1 MNIYL
6 NYETQRGGEWM
17 RTQGDGWQNENAR
30 VKGGINYGK
39 ETWKYFHITWKTTGY
54 LDLEDVDHLKR
65 ASNANNQIIIALIPS
80 LAWMGPRGPLLGLPR
95 RFLDFAPWAELSG
108 SVCGNPQV
116 KKSGIFLNNSPQGLK
131 SKNRGPLGPIHAK
144 DGVCAMVI
152 LGFSVTSPFWSGPHL
167 LNRGIL

>member
-39 ETWKYFHITWKTTGY
+39 ETWKYFHITRKTTGY

-65 ASNANNQIIIALIPS
+65 ASNAKNQNNHSTDPIFG
-80 LAWMGPRGPLLGLPR
+80 MDGP
-95 RFLDFAPWAELSG
+95 
-108 SVCGNPQV
+108 
-116 KKSGIFLNNSPQGLK
+116 
-131 SKNRGPLGPIHAK
+131 
-144 DGVCAMVI
+144 
-152 LGFSVTSPFWSGPHL
+152 
-167 LNRGIL
+167 